1 MQNNYIGEVVESE
14 DGETMIQLPIEL
26 LGSMGWDEQ
35 TLLEWIIEEET
46 IVLKETENVRETK
59 T

>member
-1 MQNNYIGEVVESE
+1 MQNNYIGEVIEGD
-14 DGETMIQLPIEL
+14 DGEMMVQLPIEL

-46 IVLKETENVRETK
+46 IFLKETENVRETK

>member
-1 MQNNYIGEVVESE
+1 MQNNYIGEVVEGE

-35 TLLEWIIEEET
+35 TLLEWI
-46 IVLKETENVRETK
+46 
-59 T
+59 

>member
-46 IVLKETENVRETK
+46 IFLKETKNVRETK

>member
-1 MQNNYIGEVVESE
+1 MQNNYIGEVIEGE

-46 IVLKETENVRETK
+46 IILKETENVRETK
-59 T
+59 A

>member
-1 MQNNYIGEVVESE
+1 MQNNYIGEVIEGE